1 MWVINSRSYKYL
13 AHYNAL
19 LNTKQI
25 HRHPC
30 RQELIECASI
40 ALALSLVCRTSS
52 PLPAPIILP
61 LIPQAAI
68 KTRSAPLYAK
78 QHTYHRE
85 PRITYRTYS
94 VLPHRSSPSALCS
107 LNNKT
112 KTPWAA
118 NFLNENQRNM
128 RFPFSPQSG
137 SILRRTIFI
146 FGKAAQA
153 LWLWPIITHA
163 CTHKAQL
170 FAPS

>member
-1 MWVINSRSYKYL
+1 MWVINSCSYKYL
-13 AHYNAL
+13 AHYNAP

-30 RQELIECASI
+30 RQELVEWASI
-40 ALALSLVCRTSS
+40 ALALSLLCRTSN
-52 PLPAPIILP
+52 PLPAPIIFP

-78 QHTYHRE
+78 QHTYHLE
-85 PRITYRTYS
+85 PGITYRTYS
-94 VLPHRSSPSALCS
+94 EPALHPLHSTVCS

-118 NFLNENQRNM
+118 NFLNQNQRNM

-146 FGKAAQA
+146 FRKAAQA
-153 LWLWPIITHA
+153 LWPIITHA

>member
-30 RQELIECASI
+30 QQELIECAPI
-40 ALALSLVCRTSS
+40 VPALSLLCRTSDS
-52 PLPAPIILP
+52 LPAPIIFP
-61 LIPQAAI
+61 LIPQPAI

-94 VLPHRSSPSALCS
+94 MLPHLPSRSNVCS

-146 FGKAAQA
+146 FGKVVQA
-153 LWLWPIITHA
+153 LWPIITHA